1 MPLGSRGSFATVSR
15 APESMHRCKLLS
27 PSSNPPATISKA
39 LSTFLFARY
48 YLVERAKNAAI
59 VGIVVGTL
67 SSAGFRDVIKRLRH
81 VIAAAGKK
89 SYTFVMGKPNP
100 AKLANFPECE
110 VFVLVACPQTALLDS
125 KEYLSPVIT
134 PFEAELAFVEKRVW
148 TGEYRLDYGG
158 LAAGNGLENGLGSE
172 GKKEGEDDAE
182 EEEPR
187 FSLISG
193 AYEGGGVRE
202 DTPEAEGSSALA
214 VVGNG
219 VKDLQVREE
228 AGALTL
234 AGERRQQRSAKSG
247 AEYLVSKR
255 TYQGLTVPQHTLD
268 ESGMTPGDSSERTP
282 VVPAVKGRSGR
293 AAGYSDE
300 RT

>member
-1 MPLGSRGSFATVSR
+1 
-15 APESMHRCKLLS
+15 
-27 PSSNPPATISKA
+27 
-39 LSTFLFARY
+39 
-48 YLVERAKNAAI
+48 

-67 SSAGFRDVIKRLRH
+67 SSAGYLSVIKRLRS
-81 VIAAAGKK
+81 IISAAGKK

-134 PFEAELAFVEKRVW
+134 PFEAELAFSQKRAW
-148 TGEYRLDYGG
+148 TGEYRLDFSG
-158 LAAGNGLENGLGSE
+158 LAGDQGLEAGNGGVQEVDSE
-172 GKKEGEDDAE
+172 DE

-193 AYEGGGVRE
+193 AYESGSVVRGSQ
-202 DTPEAEGSSALA
+202 EGETSSAVALVSNDVRA
-214 VVGNG
+214 
-219 VKDLQVREE
+219 LQVSEGAR
-228 AGALTL
+228 ALTTF
-234 AGERRQQRSAKSG
+234 GGRKHEGGAKSG

-255 TYQGLTVPQHTLD
+255 TYQGLSVPQYMRQENGTQA
-268 ESGMTPGDSSERTP
+268 GGSEKSTP
-282 VVPAVKGRSGR
+282 VVTVVKGRSGR

-300 RT
+300 K